1 MNQFTTSDFFVLRT
15 PLLPFQ
21 EFLALSAGLSF
32 AQALHNGSDLSSAV
46 VADRKQV
53 RARLQELVERPEVKE
68 ALWLASPE
76 FCESLSIWKKEP
88 ESANGQKLE
97 RALYRYVARM
107 TSRPTPF
114 GLFAGCSLGK
124 IASETR
130 LEIGPRAGYWRRSRL
145 DMEYLCNLAEKIS
158 FDPLRHNQLHFR
170 PNTSLYLAAGRYHH
184 AQSYTSNEVRCY
196 RLIAT
201 EHTTYLAAT
210 LERATG
216 GATPVELAQALVKDD
231 PEISLQEAEEY
242 VRQLIQSQMLVSE
255 LVPPITGGEPI
266 GDMLVQLE
274 GSQDPSVSDALK
286 SVSERLHKLDQRGVG
301 NDMADYQ
308 EIVNTISPLPC
319 KFKLDHLVQVD
330 MMKTAA
336 HVSLDQ
342 RLIRDILRG
351 VDVLHSLSP
360 SSPPDPFKGFKE
372 DFHERYQDQAVPLLL
387 ALDDEVGI
395 GFERKEGPEVAPEPL
410 IDDIDFSGADEDST
424 FKARKSE
431 FILMRKLEELAEQ
444 KKTTLE
450 LDKKLLEA
458 LRTENPLPL
467 PQAFAV
473 IGHLIGSANAQENK
487 LSFHLQGVSGPSGA
501 LLLGRFCHAD
511 ERLTACVQ
519 RHLRAEEEIRAGEDV
534 VYAEV
539 AHLPEGR
546 IGNVLCRPMLRRYE
560 IPFLATSRAPLD
572 QQIPVTDLTV
582 SIENDRVVLRS
593 QRLGC
598 EVLPRL
604 TSAHGYQ
611 HGRNLKVY
619 KFLCVLQTQGVS
631 GGMSWDWG
639 ILEQAAFLPRVTFGN
654 IVLASARWRM
664 SKEVIETLARERGA
678 ERLNRI
684 DAWRNSKGVPRFAL
698 LTEADNQL
706 LIDFDNVLSVETLI
720 EYIKKRESAR
730 LVEMAAGPDCL
741 SACGPEGKFT
751 HEVVIPFVRRKDQPV
766 RSEPATVANRNQ
778 IRPAPAIR
786 AAKTERNFLPGSEWL
801 FAKIYASPSQA
812 DRLLVEQ
819 IKPLVARVLAAK
831 TADNWFFIR
840 YSDPHGHL
848 RLRFHGMPGPLSTK
862 VLPELWE
869 CIERQRQQDMAWRMQ
884 IDTYERELE
893 RYGGMR
899 GTLIAERLFQLDSE
913 LVLDLLEAIAD
924 QLGAEIRW
932 HLAFASVDCLLSGL
946 GLDLS
951 ARHALVNSL
960 GKSQEKNFAVQQIY
974 RKQVSEKFRK
984 ERQALERLLET
995 AVDSAGFPAQA
1006 QSALT
1011 RFAGQLKTI
1020 RGELEAA
1027 QEAGELTK
1035 PIAELA
1041 GSYVHMHLNRMFR
1054 SAANA
1059 QEMVLYDFLA
1069 RTYDSKLAREKTG

>member
-32 AQALHNGSDLSSAV
+32 AQALLDGGDFVAAAA
-46 VADRKQV
+46 ADRNRV
-53 RARLQELVERPEVKE
+53 RARLQELVERPEVRE

-201 EHTTYLAAT
+201 ELTTYLAAT

-242 VRQLIQSQMLVSE
+242 VRQLIESQMLVSE

-274 GSQDPSVSDALK
+274 GSQNPSVSDALK

-308 EIVNTISPLPC
+308 AIVNTISPLPC

-330 MMKTAA
+330 MMKTAT

-360 SSPPDPFKGFKE
+360 SSQPDPFKGFKE

-431 FILMRKLEELAEQ
+431 FILLRKLEELAEE

-450 LDKKLLEA
+450 LDTKLLEA

-467 PQAFAV
+467 PGAFAV
-473 IGHLIGSANAQENK
+473 IGHLLGSANAQENK
-487 LSFHLQGVSGPSGA
+487 FSFHLQGVSGPSGA

-511 ERLTACVQ
+511 ERLTACVHE
-519 RHLRAEEEIRAGEDV
+519 HLRAEEEISAGEGV

-664 SKEVIETLARERGA
+664 SKEVIETLSRERGA
-678 ERLNRI
+678 ERLKRI
-684 DAWRNSKGVPRFAL
+684 NAWRSSKGIPRFAL

-706 LIDFDNVLSVETLI
+706 LIDFENVLSVETLI

-730 LVEMAAGPDCL
+730 LVEMLAGPDCL

-751 HEVVIPFVRRKDQPV
+751 HEVVIPFVRRKAQPV
-766 RSEPATVANRNQ
+766 HSEPSTVANRNQ
-778 IRPAPAIR
+778 TRPAPAIR
-786 AAKTERNFLPGSEWL
+786 AGKTERNFLPGSEWL

-831 TADNWFFIR
+831 TADSWFFIR
-840 YSDPHGHL
+840 YGDPHGHL
-848 RLRFHGMPGPLSTK
+848 RLRLHGMPGPLSTK

-869 CIERQRQQDMAWRMQ
+869 CIERQRQQGVAWRMQ

-899 GTLIAERLFQLDSE
+899 GTLIAEQLFQLDSE
-913 LVLDLLEAIAD
+913 LVLDLLEAIGD

-951 ARHALVNSL
+951 ARRALVNSL

-984 ERQALERLLET
+984 ERQALQRLLEM
-995 AVDSAGFPAQA
+995 AADSAGFPAQA

-1027 QEAGELTK
+1027 QQAGELTK

-1069 RTYDSKLAREKTG
+1069 RTYDSKLARKKTG